1 MSHHGIS
8 RFLSKRD
15 KNHSGRQHGKEK
27 VHTLHLCSD
36 CVASIHLHKGIWFSY
51 RIGHMLH
58 NSNSQTVLYQFFN
71 RARTQRPQFD
81 KFSTDADIGAYQTGS
96 EKVENEAG
104 FTPTADLYGLFSSPG
119 KAAASHEEQK
129 VGDKF
134 KCHVGALPSLRIP
147 IRSKSFVDG

>member
-15 KNHSGRQHGKEK
+15 KNHLGRQHGKEK

-51 RIGHMLH
+51 HVLH
-58 NSNSQTVLYQFFN
+58 NFNPQIVLYHFFN
-71 RARTQRPQFD
+71 RAHTRRPQFD
-81 KFSTDADIGAYQTGS
+81 KFSIDADIGAYQTGP

-104 FTPTADLYGLFSSPG
+104 FTPTADLYGLFSSLG
-119 KAAASHEEQK
+119 KAADSHEEQK

-134 KCHVGALPSLRIP
+134 KCYVGALLSLRIP